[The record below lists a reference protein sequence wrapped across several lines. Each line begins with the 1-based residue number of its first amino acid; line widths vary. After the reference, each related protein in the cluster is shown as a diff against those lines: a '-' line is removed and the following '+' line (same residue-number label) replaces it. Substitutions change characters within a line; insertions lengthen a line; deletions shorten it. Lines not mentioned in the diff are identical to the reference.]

1 MMWEL
6 TKAHTTQSIKHCEN
20 DNP

>member
-20 DNP
+20 GNP